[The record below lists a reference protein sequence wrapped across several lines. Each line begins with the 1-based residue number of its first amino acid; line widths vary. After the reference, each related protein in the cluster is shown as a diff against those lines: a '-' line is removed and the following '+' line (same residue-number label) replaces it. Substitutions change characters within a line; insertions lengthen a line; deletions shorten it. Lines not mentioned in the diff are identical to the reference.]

1 MAKTCFMKSLVAAA
15 AMTAVAGGASA
26 ESTLRVVMHSDLKI
40 VDPIWTT
47 AYMSRNYGYMVYDTL
62 FAMDEDT
69 KIHPQMVE
77 KYSVGGPNNLTYT
90 FTLRDGLMF
99 HDGAPVTSADVI
111 QSIKRW
117 GGKDSMGQML
127 MKFTKEMKAV
137 DDKTFQLILNEPFGL
152 VLVALGKPSSN
163 VPFIMPKRVADTP
176 KDTQISEY
184 VGSGPFVFDAANW
197 KPGDKAVFRKN
208 SAYRPR
214 AGKPSWGAGGKVV
227 NVDTVEWISIK
238 DHNTAVNALISGEVD
253 YIESPP
259 VDLLPLLEAADNVK
273 VEVLNKLGN
282 QLMFRLN
289 HLHPPFN
296 NVKARRAALA
306 AIDQI
311 GFLKAVIGDPRYYKE
326 CPAMFMCG
334 SSLATDKGADII
346 MKSDYALSKK
356 LLKGAGYDGTPI
368 VVMQSTDVDVLNNLG
383 PTAAQHLRRGGFK
396 VDLQAMDWQT
406 LVARRA
412 KKDKPADG
420 GWNVFMTS

>member
-26 ESTLRVVMHSDLKI
+26 DSTLRVVMHSDLKI

-163 VPFIMPKRVADTP
+163 VPLIMPKRVADTP

-197 KPGDKAVFRKN
+197 KPGDKAVSAKTPPIARAPASRVGVPAARWSMSTPSNGFR
-208 SAYRPR
+208 SRTTTPR
-214 AGKPSWGAGGKVV
+214 S
-227 NVDTVEWISIK
+227 
-238 DHNTAVNALISGEVD
+238 
-253 YIESPP
+253 
-259 VDLLPLLEAADNVK
+259 
-273 VEVLNKLGN
+273 
-282 QLMFRLN
+282 
-289 HLHPPFN
+289 
-296 NVKARRAALA
+296 
-306 AIDQI
+306 
-311 GFLKAVIGDPRYYKE
+311 
-326 CPAMFMCG
+326 
-334 SSLATDKGADII
+334 
-346 MKSDYALSKK
+346 
-356 LLKGAGYDGTPI
+356 TP
-368 VVMQSTDVDVLNNLG
+368 
-383 PTAAQHLRRGGFK
+383 
-396 VDLQAMDWQT
+396 
-406 LVARRA
+406 
-412 KKDKPADG
+412 
-420 GWNVFMTS
+420 